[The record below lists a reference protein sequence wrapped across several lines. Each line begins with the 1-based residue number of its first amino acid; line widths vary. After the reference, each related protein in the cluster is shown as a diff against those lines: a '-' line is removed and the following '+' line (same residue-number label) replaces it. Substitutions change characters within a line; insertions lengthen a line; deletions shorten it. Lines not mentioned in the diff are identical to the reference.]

1 MLNLNLLRIYR
12 VVLDQGSF
20 SRAAETLSITQSA
33 VSRAVQ
39 ELERQLGMP
48 LLERRARGVVPTEA
62 GALLGEH
69 ARRIFAHEQVALEA
83 LNELRDLRRGRLS
96 IGASS
101 TIGIYLLPSMLGEY
115 HRLYPGIELFL
126 DIGNTQQVM
135 EHLRSYRIE
144 VAYVEGPV
152 ASDEHV
158 QIVPWRD
165 DELVVIAAPDHPLAQ
180 RTDLVA
186 ADLVAMPF
194 VLREPGSGTRE
205 VMEQALAARG
215 IAIRPVME
223 LGSTEAVKQAVSAG
237 LGLSI
242 VSWATIQM
250 ELDSARLVALD
261 VADLSIRRQLSRAHV
276 RDRPQ
281 SRALQEWL
289 KLAGR

>member
-215 IAIRPVME
+215 IAVRTVME